1 MNLSSIFGILLA
13 LVVLFA
19 AIIMSTDNYLFF
31 FNLHAIVIV
40 VGGTAA
46 AAFICFPMKQVLGLF
61 RVFVNR
67 LLGANRRN
75 YEQLIEDIV
84 ILAKAFPEGYQRF
97 NDATSRVR
105 DPFLKDA
112 AEVLEWGEAEID
124 EEQIRELLENRR
136 ATHYSR
142 YMKQA
147 NTFRTISKFPPA
159 FGLLGTTLGMIALM
173 QSLGPG
179 SEGTI
184 GKSMAIALVAT
195 LYGITVANL
204 ILIPISENLVEQ
216 TEEDHISR
224 TIAVEGIMMIYK
236 KLPVQFIEEN
246 SKSFLLPAERPQKAA
261 S

>member
-1 MNLSSIFGILLA
+1 MNLSSIFGILFA
-13 LVVLFA
+13 LVVLVVA
-19 AIIMSTDNYLFF
+19 VAMSTDNYFFF

-40 VGGTAA
+40 LGGTAA
-46 AAFICFPMKQVLGLF
+46 AAFICYPMKQVLGLF
-61 RVFVNR
+61 KVFVSR

-84 ILAKAFPEGYQRF
+84 ILAQAYPGGYQKF
-97 NDATSRVR
+97 SDAITRVR

-112 AEVLEWGEAEID
+112 AEVLEWGEAEIS
-124 EEQIRELLENRR
+124 EEQIRELLENRK
-136 ATHYSR
+136 ATHYTR

-159 FGLLGTTLGMIALM
+159 FGLLGTTLGMISLM

-179 SEGTI
+179 SEATI
-184 GKSMAIALVAT
+184 GKAMAIALVAT

-204 ILIPISENLVEQ
+204 VLIPVSENLVEQ

-224 TIAVEGIMMIYK
+224 TIVVEGIMMIYR

-246 SKSFLLPAERPQKAA
+246 AKSFLLPGERPKSA
-261 S
+261 